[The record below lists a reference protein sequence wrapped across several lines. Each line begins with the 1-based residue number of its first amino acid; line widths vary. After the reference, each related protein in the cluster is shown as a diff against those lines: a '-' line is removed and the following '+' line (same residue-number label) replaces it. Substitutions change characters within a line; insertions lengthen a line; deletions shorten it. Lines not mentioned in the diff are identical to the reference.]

1 MRAESNGTEYK
12 ITRLGSEIIIDQ
24 EIKGET
30 TLSQLF
36 KKIKNGAVA
45 KPLLLSALAALAR

>member
-24 EIKGET
+24 EVKGET
-30 TLSQLF
+30 TLPQLF
-36 KKIKNGAVA
+36 IKNKKKV
-45 KPLLLSALAALAR
+45 LTNN